1 MLTNSLRVKLGDFG
15 IARMF
20 DDESMNTSGAGSM
33 NSSMRGGAFDQ
44 TANCGTVRY
53 MAPEV
58 RGTGPDMV
66 RPPWPLPPS
75 RCYPSVGAPLHPL
88 PPPDPRTTV
97 APYA

>member
-20 DDESMNTSGAGSM
+20 DDEQGGRMNSSGGGSM
-33 NSSMRGGAFDQ
+33 GGSMRGGAFDQ

-66 RPPWPLPPS
+66 RPPASPPCRPRLGSPPS
-75 RCYPSVGAPLHPL
+75 RS
-88 PPPDPRTTV
+88 
-97 APYA
+97 PYD